1 MPVVV
6 TRRETFTAGHR
17 LFRPDWSDQRNRE
30 VFGRCSN
37 PSGHGHNYV
46 LEVGVRGEID
56 PETGYVIDLGEL
68 SRILQ
73 EAVLDDVD
81 HRNLNTDVDWLAG
94 RIPTTEVLVDAIWER
109 LDARITGGRL
119 WRVAIRETE
128 KNTAE
133 RTRDGAGR

>member
-1 MPVVV
+1 MPVEV

-17 LFRPDWSDQRNRE
+17 LFRPEWSDERNRE
-30 VFGRCSN
+30 VFGKCSN

-68 SRILQ
+68 SRIVR
-73 EAVLDDVD
+73 EEVLDDVD
-81 HRNLNTDVDWLAG
+81 HRNLNADVEWLRG

-109 LDARITGGRL
+109 LDARIPGGRL
-119 WRVAIRETE
+119 WRVAVRETE
-128 KNTAE
+128 KNLAE
-133 RTRDGAGR
+133 RTRGAG

>member
-17 LFRPDWSDQRNRE
+17 LFRPEWSDERNRE

-37 PSGHGHNYV
+37 PTGHGHNYV
-46 LEVGVRGEID
+46 LEVGVRGDVD

-68 SRILQ
+68 SRIVRD
-73 EAVLDDVD
+73 AVLDDVD
-81 HRNLNTDVDWLAG
+81 HRNLNTDVPWLAG

-109 LDARITGGRL
+109 LDPLIPGGRL
-119 WRVAIRETE
+119 WQVSVRETE
-128 KNTAE
+128 KNQAS
-133 RTRDGAGR
+133 RTREAGS